1 MGRDKRLLDTRHVS
15 TQARLGSQALP
26 AGLCLSGNNAEHS
39 PRRKSLSAQP
49 ATFPPPRPSPDPKAG
64 VLCPMAG
71 GRKGGERRCSSATNP
86 SGTASLHHGCSR
98 LCIPTRSGHPAEEKG
113 PAHPRGQGALSPK
126 PKPIPAQH
134 EEPCEYCTCPSSTG
148 QPSTTRPCTPK
159 WEQSR
164 GLMQQRRPE

>member
-1 MGRDKRLLDTRHVS
+1 MA
-15 TQARLGSQALP
+15 ARLSQLGFVCQETTPSTHQEGNPYQHNLP
-26 AGLCLSGNNAEHS
+26 PSHCLGPAQTQRPGWFVPWQEAGKEVSEDAPVSRTPLE
-39 PRRKSLSAQP
+39 
-49 ATFPPPRPSPDPKAG
+49 PPPCITAAPGSAAPPG
-64 VLCPMAG
+64 LG
-71 GRKGGERRCSSATNP
+71 TLQRR
-86 SGTASLHHGCSR
+86 R
-98 LCIPTRSGHPAEEKG
+98 KG